1 MEEIKPLSA
10 REGKLIRSL
19 SMKKFR
25 DETGLFVA
33 EGKKVIAPLL
43 PFFRIK
49 LLVSSDPWSEID
61 AEKQRAATAPELK
74 KLSALTS
81 PPDEIALFEIPSVGA
96 EELTDSDKLVVALDA
111 VQNPGNLG
119 TIIRLC
125 DWLGIRSLVL
135 GEGSADPFSPKVVQA
150 TAGALGNVNLIQTA
164 DLTGFVRNHSFE
176 QIIGTSLDGLPVGKV
191 SAQPGDNGRTL
202 VLFGNEGHGL
212 SPELKA
218 LCTELVLLPS
228 SPTTVSESL
237 NVSISAAILLSRL
250 SGL

>member
-1 MEEIKPLSA
+1 MGEIRAVSA

-19 SMKKFR
+19 SVKKYR

-33 EGKKVIAPLL
+33 EGRKVIEPML
-43 PFFRIK
+43 PFFDLQ
-49 LLVSSDPWSEID
+49 LLISSSPWSQID
-61 AEKQRAATAPELK
+61 PEKQRTATGLELK
-74 KLSALTS
+74 KLSALTTPAS
-81 PPDEIALFEIPSVGA
+81 EIALFRVPS
-96 EELTDSDKLVVALDA
+96 SDTLLSKNDHLIVALDA

-125 DWLGIRSLVL
+125 DWLGIRSLIL
-135 GEGSADPFSPKVVQA
+135 GEGTADPFSPKVVQA
-150 TAGALGNVNLIQTA
+150 TAGALGNVNLFKS
-164 DLTGFVRNHSFE
+164 DGLTDFIRKQAFDQVL
-176 QIIGTSLDGLPVGKV
+176 GTSLDGLPVGQMSDLSGK
-191 SAQPGDNGRTL
+191 GRTL

-218 LCTELVLLPS
+218 LCTSLILIPS
-228 SPTTVSESL
+228 AGTTVSESL